1 MAEGSGKTVAR
12 RSNQT
17 GETGN
22 RSGPR
27 DTERSLR
34 QIELLLGAFGDEM
47 QKLNETLQVLS
58 AHLERLRASIPR
70 DGDTL
75 H

>member
-1 MAEGSGKTVAR
+1 MRERVDKSPSRDPKKAR
-12 RSNQT
+12 
-17 GETGN
+17 GGGN
-22 RSGPR
+22 AV

-70 DGDTL
+70 DKDVL

>member
-1 MAEGSGKTVAR
+1 MRERPEKTPTRASKETSGRGTPA
-12 RSNQT
+12 
-17 GETGN
+17 
-22 RSGPR
+22 

-70 DGDTL
+70 DGNML